1 MKTATL
7 LKTQT
12 SEANAEQRV
21 YRLDPPHVEADWEG
35 EEHTHDTVVVSA
47 VYAMFSGPETYIF
60 PGTADGEITDWG
72 ELEGSYRGGL
82 DHEEALRGM
91 GYEVFN
97 GQTVESTVV
106 DEKELES

>member
-12 SEANAEQRV
+12 SEADAEQRV
-21 YRLDPPHVEADWEG
+21 YRLDPPHVEDG
-35 EEHTHDTVVVSA
+35 EIHDIVVVSA
-47 VYAMFSGPETYIF
+47 VYALFSGPETYIF
-60 PGTADGEITDWG
+60 PGTADGEITDFV
-72 ELEGSYRGGL
+72 EMAGSYRGGL

-97 GQTVESTVV
+97 GDTVV
-106 DEKELES
+106 GEVVTGELES